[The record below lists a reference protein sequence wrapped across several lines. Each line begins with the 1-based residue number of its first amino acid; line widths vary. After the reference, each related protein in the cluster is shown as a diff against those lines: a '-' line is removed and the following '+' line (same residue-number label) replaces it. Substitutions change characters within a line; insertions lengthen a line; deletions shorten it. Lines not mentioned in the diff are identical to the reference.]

1 MTLVEL
7 KFIYSEK
14 ATHFCE
20 ISIIDLSYVVTVKS
34 TVEISQ
40 NFVAFSEYMNFKLTL
55 FSWTSSWAWLEATD
69 KMPTR
74 ASTQIFLNIFLFQQ
88 PLQEAIIQ
96 LLVLSSNQIGLVFHL
111 LGQSVL
117 NWLMMHRPTMKTG
130 HLQIIS

>member
-1 MTLVEL
+1 
-7 KFIYSEK
+7 
-14 ATHFCE
+14 
-20 ISIIDLSYVVTVKS
+20 
-34 TVEISQ
+34 
-40 NFVAFSEYMNFKLTL
+40 
-55 FSWTSSWAWLEATD
+55 
-69 KMPTR
+69 MPTR